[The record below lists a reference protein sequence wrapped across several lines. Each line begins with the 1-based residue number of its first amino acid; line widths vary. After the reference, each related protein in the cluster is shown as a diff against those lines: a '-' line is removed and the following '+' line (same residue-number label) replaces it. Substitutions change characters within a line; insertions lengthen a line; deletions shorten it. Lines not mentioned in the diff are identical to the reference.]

1 MAAQAEDLKRE
12 AEKLKQ
18 EIRVNDFIISLF
30 FVIKV

>member
-18 EIRVNDFIISLF
+18 EIRVNILKFNFL
-30 FVIKV
+30 VI